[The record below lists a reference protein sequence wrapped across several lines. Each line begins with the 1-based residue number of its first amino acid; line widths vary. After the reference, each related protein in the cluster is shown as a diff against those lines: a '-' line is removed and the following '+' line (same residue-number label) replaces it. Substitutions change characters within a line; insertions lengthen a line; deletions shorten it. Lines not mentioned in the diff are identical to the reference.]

1 MPSGKNSTRIAITL
15 SNEDIE
21 ILDKFATE
29 WKIKRSTAAAMM
41 LSQVL
46 EISKNVG
53 ENLIEMERK
62 ISENV
67 DSKIKKK

>member
-1 MPSGKNSTRIAITL
+1 MTKSGSARVAITL
-15 SNEDIE
+15 GAEDLE

-46 EISKNVG
+46 EISRNVG

-62 ISENV
+62 ISENME
-67 DSKIKKK
+67 KKTDKK